1 MDSLRSP
8 VVEEVV
14 EVALTPNYGYKPPR
28 PVARL
33 YGLLI
38 AMNVGAW
45 IWAFAIFHGQPL
57 LLSTCVLAYGLGLR
71 HGVDADHIAAIDNVM
86 RKLMGQ

>member
-14 EVALTPNYGYKPPR
+14 EVALTPNYGYKPLR
-28 PVARL
+28 RVARL

-45 IWAFAIFHGQPL
+45 IWALAMFHGQPL
-57 LLSTCVLAYGLGLR
+57 LLSTCALAYGLGLR
-71 HGVDADHIAAIDNVM
+71 HGVDADHIAAIGNVM